1 MTGLILLRLE
11 AGKEESVLAKIKDI
25 KGVNK
30 VQAVFGRWDLVA
42 TVEAQDLNALT
53 SLVIKNIR
61 AIDGVSATETL
72 VSTAL

>member
-1 MTGLILLRLE
+1 MIGLILLRLE

-42 TVEAQDLNALT
+42 TVEARDLNALT

>member
-1 MTGLILLRLE
+1 MVGLVLIKLD
-11 AGKEESVLAKIKDI
+11 AGKEEAALTKMRDI
-25 KGVNK
+25 KGVKK

-72 VSTAL
+72 VSTTL

>member
-1 MTGLILLRLE
+1 MVGLVLLRLE
-11 AGKEESVLAKIKDI
+11 AGKEQSVLAKIKDI
-25 KGVNK
+25 KGVKK

-61 AIDGVSATETL
+61 AIEGVSATETL
-72 VSTAL
+72 ISTVL

>member
-1 MTGLILLRLE
+1 MVGLVLLRLE
-11 AGKEESVLAKIKDI
+11 AGKEQSVLTKIKDI
-25 KGVNK
+25 KGVKK

-61 AIDGVSATETL
+61 AIEGVSATETL
-72 VSTAL
+72 ISTAL

>member
-1 MTGLILLRLE
+1 MVGLVLLRLE
-11 AGKEESVLAKIKDI
+11 AGKEQAVLAKIRDI

-42 TVEAQDLNALT
+42 TVEAADLNAMT
-53 SLVIKNIR
+53 SLVIKKIR

>member
-1 MTGLILLRLE
+1 MIGLILLRLE

>member
-1 MTGLILLRLE
+1 MIGLILLRLE
-11 AGKEESVLAKIKDI
+11 AGKEEAVLAKIKDI

-72 VSTAL
+72 VSTSL